1 MKYKYLLIRSLN
13 LILVVGLLAGYQFT
27 LYLRARRKEVQELKT
42 QVDQLQKERDEF
54 LKHFVAEEDDEA
66 DTTADQE
73 ASLAKNQAVYQDGT
87 YGGMGK
93 GFGGDIEVSVI
104 IENGTI
110 AAIDIV
116 SAEGEDEAYFQAG
129 KEIIRTIID
138 EQSTDVDSVSGATF
152 SSTGIKNAV
161 SEALKKA
168 EK

>member
-13 LILVVGLLAGYQFT
+13 LILIAGLLAGYQFT

-42 QVDQLQKERDEF
+42 QVDQLQKERNEF
-54 LKHFVAEEDDEA
+54 LKRFVSEEDSEA

-73 ASLAKNQAVYQDGT
+73 ASSAKDQIVYRDGT
-87 YGGMGK
+87 YEGLGK

-104 IENGTI
+104 IENGSI

-129 KEIIRTIID
+129 KEIVQTIID
-138 EQSTDVDSVSGATF
+138 EQSADVDSVSGATF